1 MEFSG
6 KASEWNTNTPVP
18 IEQHA
23 LKQSDL
29 HYPALGSLLVPECV
43 LVDRL
48 MSMSPLRRAWNKI
61 LIFHFLS
68 GS

>member
-48 MSMSPLRRAWNKI
+48 MSMSPLRRA
-61 LIFHFLS
+61 
-68 GS
+68 